1 MRKTTFITGLV
12 IALAAIYPIASHYHG
27 KQIKERLENQVQ
39 QLNQKLAEFGLKDV
53 NITAHQRESCIFSS
67 EYIFGINTRKGEH
80 IELLHND
87 IQHGPF
93 PLEALKKGSFSP
105 NSYTNKITLIHN
117 ETTAP
122 FFKLFQ
128 VERPLLVEY
137 THGYDKHIKGNAQLA
152 PLFAEDN
159 TSTQENQFSMGKI
172 QLDFDTD
179 HQLSDFNTQWT
190 MEGLQIKSTA
200 QHTPPFQ
207 LTMGPSQTSTQG
219 KVSEQNQFNY
229 QTTSN
234 IKDIR
239 VEVQNNI
246 ITVQEINGTGNVNDD
261 GTMIGVNE
269 KGSYKN
275 IQLNDNPIGELDI
288 EVGYQRL
295 DSAATKQLLSVVGT
309 IFSELLKQDLNKPA
323 GSEVDVAAIIE
334 PHLPTL
340 KSLGQDIFKHSPV
353 LQYGPITHRN
363 QGGAFSIKADM
374 GFRFPDLAQ
383 VQSQDELAIQS
394 IAKADFSLKS
404 HQDWLSTL
412 LIDVMSF
419 AAKDKGLPA
428 PSAEEKQI
436 MQKLS
441 ADIQQALLQSEL
453 ANADQ
458 QAVSITLS
466 ATAPEGKSLKDIET
480 IRYNGQDYPVMAL
493 VGLLDGRFKQFIQQM
508 ALSESQMKA
517 TEIFNKYMD

>member
-1 MRKTTFITGLV
+1 MRKTTFITGIV

-27 KQIKERLENQVQ
+27 KQIKERLDTQVQ

-53 NITAHQRESCIFSS
+53 SITADQGESGIFSS
-67 EYIFGINTRKGEH
+67 QYIFGLKTQNGEH
-80 IELLHND
+80 IELLNNA

-93 PLEALKKGSFSP
+93 PLDALKKGRFSP
-105 NSYTNKITLIHN
+105 SSYTNTITLIRN
-117 ETTAP
+117 EKTAP

-128 VERPLLVEY
+128 VEQPLLVEY

-152 PLFAEDN
+152 PLSAEN
-159 TSTQENQFSMGKI
+159 KTSTQEDQFSMGKV
-172 QLDFDTD
+172 QLDFKTN
-179 HQLSDFNTQWT
+179 HQFSDFSTQWNLD
-190 MEGLQIKSTA
+190 GLQIKSTS
-200 QHTPPFQ
+200 QNTPAFQ
-207 LTMGPSQTSTQG
+207 LTMGPVQASTQG
-219 KVSEQNQFNY
+219 SVSAQNQFNY
-229 QTTSN
+229 QTTSD

-246 ITVQEINGTGNVNDD
+246 ITVQEITGTGNVNDD
-261 GTMIGVNE
+261 GIMIGLNE

-275 IQLNDNPIGELDI
+275 ILLNGNPIGEIDI
-288 EVGYQRL
+288 DMGYQRL
-295 DSAATKQLLSVVGT
+295 DSAATKQFLSIAGT
-309 IFSELLKQDLNKPA
+309 ILSDLIKQDLNKPA
-323 GSEVDVAAIIE
+323 DTKVDVEAILA

-340 KSLGQDIFKHSPV
+340 KSVGKDIFKHSPV

-383 VQSQDELAIQS
+383 VQSQDELVLQS
-394 IAKADFSLKS
+394 FAKTDFSLKS
-404 HQDWLSTL
+404 NQDWLSTL
-412 LIDVMSF
+412 LVDVMSF

-428 PSAEEKQI
+428 PSTEEKQI

-458 QAVSITLS
+458 QNVSFTLS

-508 ALSESQMKA
+508 ALSESQIKA
-517 TEIFNKYMD
+517 TEIFSKYMD